1 MRDDNGENGDDNG
14 DNDND
19 NGDKKHVANQDN
31 EEQNVANH
39 LQSSSLDDGGRAA
52 FLLSLSFCIT
62 IGKACLIIRLLMEF

>member
-1 MRDDNGENGDDNG
+1 MFGCATVRVDNG
-14 DNDND
+14 DNGDD

-39 LQSSSLDDGGRAA
+39 LQSSSLDGEGRAA